1 MKRTNLEITKLP
13 FTDYKTKFDVDIHI
27 WIRQIA
33 TYHGH
38 DFFEFA
44 ICNKGGF
51 LHYKNGKKAKWIK
64 EGQVVFL
71 TPNDIHS
78 IETKEPQASHINISV
93 SARLFKEIC
102 QVFDWRLEEKV
113 FKNTTISLSAS
124 ELKEINDCVDEI
136 MQSNEKNE
144 LQMRTTLNHLAAEM
158 FYLFLKREEQNKDVP
173 EWLRS
178 FVDLVCAPEYFAFRV
193 QELYKYCN
201 YSQPILA
208 REFKKYY
215 GMPFVSY
222 FTREKMFYAC
232 GLLKNTNMG
241 ILEISNRL
249 GFSGLSYFNSLFK
262 KATGMSPSYYRKH
275 QK

>member
-1 MKRTNLEITKLP
+1 MRERRPMGFVNFLS
-13 FTDYKTKFDVDIHI
+13 YKTKFDVDIHI
-27 WIRQIA
+27 WIEKIA

-51 LHYKNGKKAKWIK
+51 LHYKNGKKPKWIK
-64 EGQVVFL
+64 EGQAVFL

-78 IETKEPQASHINISV
+78 IEAKKPQDSHINISV
-93 SARLFKEIC
+93 STRLFKEIC
-102 QVFDWRLEEKV
+102 QLFDWSLDEKV
-113 FKNTTISLSAS
+113 FRNTTISLSAL
-124 ELKEINDCVDEI
+124 ELKEINDCIDGI
-136 MQSNEKNE
+136 MRISEENE
-144 LQMRTTLNHLAAEM
+144 LQMKVALNHLATEM

-178 FVDLVCAPEYFAFRV
+178 FVDLVCTPKFFEFRV

-201 YSQPILA
+201 YSQPVFT

-215 GMPFVSY
+215 GMSFVAY

-262 KATGMSPSYYRKH
+262 KTTGMSPAYYRKH